1 MGKEFPLTPKQVA
14 KVETKYR
21 RIVTDIPVPASV
33 PLLEKLRANEARSMR
48 GQPPVIWHK
57 GAGVNIYDPYGN
69 MWLDFSSG
77 VLITNA
83 GHGHPAIAKAIIDT
97 AGRALLASYCF
108 ANQERAGLVE
118 KLAALAP
125 EPLKKVFVLSTG
137 AEATECCMKLAM
149 TWGQKISKSKHV
161 VVSFEDAFHGRTLG
175 AQLMGGSPALKA
187 WIPRDIA
194 ASPSF
199 VQAPYPDG
207 FRQTDVSFKVFEAA
221 LAKAGVKPA
230 DVCAVITET
239 YPGGSC
245 KFLPVEYAK
254 ALRAWCDKN
263 GALLIF
269 DEVQAGFGRCG
280 KWFGFEHYGVKA
292 DLIACGKGIS
302 SSLPISAVLG
312 RPDVLDQYDPGTMT
326 STHSGSP
333 ICSAAALA
341 SLNVIEK
348 ENLVANA
355 AKVGD
360 VLQKGLDALKAKYP
374 KVVGMAAGK
383 GLVGSLQIIKP
394 GTTEPDGELA
404 FDIVSNC
411 VEAGLLFFAPVGK
424 GGGSVKIAPPLCINE
439 EALRDGLGV
448 LDAAMASAVSRAVPG
463 PGSAAKSAAKGCRC
477 GCGKPAA
484 AK

>member
-1 MGKEFPLTPKQVA
+1 MGKEFPLTPKKVA
-14 KVETKYR
+14 KVDTKFR

-33 PLLEKLRANEARSMR
+33 SLLEKLRANEARSMR
-48 GQPPVIWHK
+48 GQPPVIWDHAK
-57 GAGVNIYDPYGN
+57 GVNVFDPYGN

-83 GHGHPAIAKAIIDT
+83 GHGHPAIAKAIADT
-97 AGRALLASYCF
+97 ANRVLVASYCF
-108 ANQERAGLVE
+108 PNAERAGLVE
-118 KLAALAP
+118 ALARVAP
-125 EPLKKVFVLSTG
+125 EPCKKVFLLSTG

-161 VVSFEDAFHGRTLG
+161 VVSFVDGFHGRTMG
-175 AQLMGGSPALKA
+175 AQMMGGSPALKA
-187 WIPRDIA
+187 WIPPDV
-194 ASPSF
+194 ASSKSF
-199 VQAPYPDG
+199 VQVPYPDG
-207 FRQTDVSFKVFEAA
+207 FRQTDVSFKVFEQT

-254 ALRAWCDKN
+254 AMRAWCDKN
-263 GALLIF
+263 GALMIF

-302 SSLPISAVLG
+302 SSLPLSAVIG
-312 RPDVLDQYDPGTMT
+312 RPEIMDQYEPGTMT

-333 ICSAAALA
+333 ICAAAALA
-341 SLNVIEK
+341 SLSVIEK
-348 ENLVANA
+348 EGLVENA

-360 VLQKGLDALKAKYP
+360 VLQKGLDKLMAKYP

-383 GLVGSLQIIKP
+383 GLVGSLQIVKP
-394 GTTEPDGELA
+394 GMTDPDADLA

-411 VEAGLLFFAPVGK
+411 IEQGLLFFAPVGK
-424 GGGSVKIAPPLCINE
+424 GGGSVKIAPPLCITE
-439 EALRDGLGV
+439 EAMLDGLGV
-448 LDAAMASAVSRAVPG
+448 LDAAMAKAIAGTSTGRTCPCCAGEPV
-463 PGSAAKSAAKGCRC
+463 AARKK
-477 GCGKPAA
+477 
-484 AK
+484 